1 MGVAAEERVDSL
13 NEKDISGTVVM
24 SKGRRKRKRE
34 KKKKK
39 GEWNKTTTGAV
50 WWKVKKKKNYC
61 YLLASG
67 WLYTGLDVT
76 SGRWIR
82 SVNNWDNNA
91 NGVLCF

>member
-1 MGVAAEERVDSL
+1 MES
-13 NEKDISGTVVM
+13 
-24 SKGRRKRKRE
+24 
-34 KKKKK
+34 
-39 GEWNKTTTGAV
+39 
-50 WWKVKKKKNYC
+50 KKKNYC

-91 NGVLCF
+91 NGVLCFLEKKKINNNRFSFGDGRMGCCQGVRWVKPVMMAKKEKKRRRKKKKKETSP

>member
-39 GEWNKTTTGAV
+39 KKKGGGNKTTSGAGG
-50 WWKVKKKKNYC
+50 WKVKKKKNYC

-82 SVNNWDNNA
+82 SVNN
-91 NGVLCF
+91 

>member
-39 GEWNKTTTGAV
+39 GSEIKPQLEQCDG
-50 WWKVKKKKNYC
+50 K
-61 YLLASG
+61 
-67 WLYTGLDVT
+67 
-76 SGRWIR
+76 
-82 SVNNWDNNA
+82 
-91 NGVLCF
+91 

>member
-39 GEWNKTTTGAV
+39 KNGGENKTTTGAV
-50 WWKVKKKKNYC
+50 
-61 YLLASG
+61 
-67 WLYTGLDVT
+67 
-76 SGRWIR
+76 
-82 SVNNWDNNA
+82 
-91 NGVLCF
+91 

>member
-39 GEWNKTTTGAV
+39 KRG
-50 WWKVKKKKNYC
+50 VK
-61 YLLASG
+61 
-67 WLYTGLDVT
+67 
-76 SGRWIR
+76 
-82 SVNNWDNNA
+82 
-91 NGVLCF
+91 

>member
-39 GEWNKTTTGAV
+39 KGSEIKPQLEQCDG
-50 WWKVKKKKNYC
+50 K
-61 YLLASG
+61 
-67 WLYTGLDVT
+67 
-76 SGRWIR
+76 
-82 SVNNWDNNA
+82 
-91 NGVLCF
+91 